1 MGTPLRKKGK
11 QHVQAQKRT
20 SQINH
25 FYNIKNMGIGK
36 SRGTSPINVNDMLEN
51 VEMNQQI
58 ESEKQEI
65 DKLLIEIRETK
76 ETLIKFNEDL
86 EKAIAAE
93 CHIEGALKAIAG
105 SCENIVNG
113 ICNAIV
119 KAERDT
125 KFKTTLTPEQLVK
138 LRQLIDH
145 SVESWI
151 SVLAN
156 HRSEQTRLIT
166 EHEANMR
173 KILRRNGRRL
183 VLGLLDESLG
193 DIPARYTMGLDWL
206 CIVSHKTNRDSL
218 PPLLQSVY
226 GGYSVYQQV
235 TSKLNCI

>member
-1 MGTPLRKKGK
+1 
-11 QHVQAQKRT
+11 
-20 SQINH
+20 
-25 FYNIKNMGIGK
+25 MGIGK

-65 DKLLIEIRETK
+65 DKLLVEIREAK

-93 CHIEGALKAIAG
+93 CHIEGALKAAAG
-105 SCENIVNG
+105 SCENIVSG

-119 KAERDT
+119 KAEQDT
-125 KFKTTLTPEQLVK
+125 KFKTTITPEQLTK

-156 HRSEQTRLIT
+156 HRTEQAKLIA
-166 EHEANMR
+166 EHESNMR
-173 KILRRNGRRL
+173 KILRQNEGVWYSDFWMKVL
-183 VLGLLDESLG
+183 VISMLVYTGVLGL
-193 DIPARYTMGLDWL
+193 A
-206 CIVSHKTNRDSL
+206 
-218 PPLLQSVY
+218 VY
-226 GGYSVYQQV
+226 CA
-235 TSKLNCI
+235 T